1 VSRFANTS
9 RIMDARHRVAWWRNC
24 LRPVASQNLVCAAA
38 AVRRN
43 RSPRPSGYAR
53 PFRFAKEFGPDQ
65 VLRSD
70 KFEPQER
77 STYSEAHS
85 RPGAATTRT
94 SELATNIRTRNK
106 LLKRHLPDRQLDAV
120 LSFRGLLLHVLRQER

>member
-1 VSRFANTS
+1 MRVIELRGGGTACGLWLLKTWFVPQRPSVRTSSSR
-9 RIMDARHRVAWWRNC
+9 R
-24 LRPVASQNLVCAAA
+24 
-38 AVRRN
+38 
-43 RSPRPSGYAR
+43 SGYAR

-94 SELATNIRTRNK
+94 SKLATNIRTRNK

-120 LSFRGLLLHVLRQER
+120 LSFRGLLSHVLRQER